1 MRLAP
6 NSMPEP
12 RLISSLD
19 AEESEQTGEVSDSP
33 FVLKGAGVFSGNG
46 RWIYIGMLAGALSLA
61 IFAIFF
67 GPSAGK
73 DDEQRGYRMFIK
85 ARTHSLAVS
94 PHSAE
99 TPAPVVVQLSTDVL
113 RVSAIA
119 LGHPRLAIVNG
130 KPVSEGDTIVVHTP
144 IRSVALT
151 LRVVKISD
159 GWIDFSDGAQVFSAQ
174 LTLAP
179 PTQATPR

>member
-19 AEESEQTGEVSDSP
+19 AEDMPPVVEREVEAS
-33 FVLKGAGVFSGNG
+33 SGNR
-46 RWIYIGMLAGALSLA
+46 RWIFTGTAVGAI
-61 IFAIFF
+61 IFSVIAFVF
-67 GPSAGK
+67 GRSAGK
-73 DDEQRGYRMFIK
+73 DGEQVGFRMFIK
-85 ARTHSLAVS
+85 AKTHSLAAS

-99 TPAPVVVQLSTDVL
+99 TPAPVVVQLSADVL

-130 KPVSEGDTIVVHTP
+130 KPVGEGDTIVVHTP
-144 IRSVALT
+144 IHSVAST

-159 GWIDFSDGAQVFSAQ
+159 GRIDLSDGSKVFCAQ
-174 LTLAP
+174 LTMPP
-179 PTQATPR
+179 PTPATPP

>member
-12 RLISSLD
+12 RLISSLYVED
-19 AEESEQTGEVSDSP
+19 TAPLERRSDSP
-33 FVLKGAGVFSGNG
+33 LAEKGATVSSNKRGWMYAGIIGAMVFSIIAFIFG
-46 RWIYIGMLAGALSLA
+46 R
-61 IFAIFF
+61 
-67 GPSAGK
+67 SAGT
-73 DDEQRGYRMFIK
+73 DGEQPDFRMFVK
-85 ARTHSLAVS
+85 ARTHSLAAS

-99 TPAPVVVQLSTDVL
+99 TPAPVIVQLSADVL

-144 IRSVALT
+144 TRSIALT

-159 GWIDFSDGAQVFSAQ
+159 GRIDLSDGSKVFSAR